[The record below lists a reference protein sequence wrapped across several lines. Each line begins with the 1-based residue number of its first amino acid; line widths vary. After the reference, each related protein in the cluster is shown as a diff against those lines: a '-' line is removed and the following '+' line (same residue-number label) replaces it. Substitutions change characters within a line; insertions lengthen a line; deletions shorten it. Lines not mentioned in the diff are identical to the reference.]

1 MFTLHVVV
9 MIRCAGD
16 DYLQLPEMILIE
28 VCLIIYCC
36 TRCVVYSLFHQCIL
50 HCSVER
56 KAIYFTFVVRKIRK
70 VKENVDPNS

>member
-28 VCLIIYCC
+28 VCL
-36 TRCVVYSLFHQCIL
+36 
-50 HCSVER
+50 
-56 KAIYFTFVVRKIRK
+56 
-70 VKENVDPNS
+70 